1 MRSGRETRSLVIFGI
16 IVHFIYVTMQ
26 IVVLWRKPF
35 PLIEKL
41 EGVVIMFVYLAMLVF
56 RMDFKADYGPMILLN
71 MILAGESEKSGKS
84 LAKTGTIYWVTQ

>member
-1 MRSGRETRSLVIFGI
+1 
-16 IVHFIYVTMQ
+16 MQ